1 MLKSLLFWVAR
12 QPVFHVLLRWGWR
25 TMAWAI
31 PLDRL
36 HETETL
42 WAFYHPAPSYPVH
55 ILIVPK
61 QPYPNLM
68 SLPVGETAFMQ
79 DVFITVQ
86 RLITE
91 LKLEA
96 QGYRLICNGG
106 TYQDVPLLHFH
117 LISEFANS

>member
-1 MLKSLLFWVAR
+1 
-12 QPVFHVLLRWGWR
+12 
-25 TMAWAI
+25 MAWAI